1 MKSVSFIVEL
11 KDKVSAMVKKIT
23 GAFNDLQT
31 DVDKTQTKMQQFQ
44 SALGKLEMPNFN
56 AMLQVAERLGAQFAS
71 ATETG
76 MSFGQ
81 SMADLSSI
89 TGIVGEE
96 LEGLEANSRRFG
108 KESGLGADAAAR
120 AYSLLASQIEI
131 SKIGIDGLN
140 KLEEKSIT
148 LAHAS
153 GMSLDGAANALAGT
167 INQFGL
173 GAEAADRVINVLAAG
188 SKYGAAEIEDL
199 SQSFK
204 VVGAAASAMGLDVE
218 STAGALEIL
227 SQANLKGSE
236 AGTALRNIILKL
248 NTELGIDLGET
259 SLGTALEAL
268 KPKLSDATY
277 LSKVFGM
284 ENIAAAQFLIQNASA
299 VDEMTA
305 QLTGTAVAE
314 EQAAVRTA
322 TTAQR
327 MLELRAS
334 VDNIKIGFTEMLGS
348 MAPYTALA
356 MENADAIALM
366 GTMMKSAYS
375 GMTTLN
381 QVVVKLTGSTI
392 LQNVATKAAS
402 AATAVWTGVQKV
414 LNLVLTANP
423 IGLVIAAI
431 GALVAGVIYAYNNF
445 EGFRNICDKVWDAV
459 KSMASAVWDY
469 LVTAFEKA
477 SAVIKK
483 AWEWV
488 KKFFG
493 KDDASAKEA
502 ATTLDQQTK
511 SIEENT
517 EARKKNKEVK
527 IDFNA
532 TGSGKGKTG
541 KTTAEQKP
549 VANPTTYK
557 ELADAVSYYEKKLQ
571 ETKPTETETIAL
583 LHKKIKAYKEA
594 QIVIEQQWAAAN
606 RPEELNTLQA
616 IDAELEYQQSLRAAA
631 TAENIAGIDAEIAR
645 LNALRTAFE
654 DNAHIEVGIEQIET
668 YEQLSAEISY
678 YEAKLQRATATERT
692 EIQKR
697 INELK
702 HLRDE
707 WDATLAAM
715 NAPDDISTLDTISE
729 LDNAIT
735 YYSNQQKHASSS
747 EIVSIQRTIQAL
759 EAKRDALK
767 SLTDIPSM
775 QHEIAELDALTGNG
789 LKMKLEVIG
798 LETVKN
804 KIRSLQKMLADTE
817 NPLDASQR
825 QEVQKLIDSYSNYEK
840 VLRKSSVTFGNAW
853 GSVKSVGGGIQALTD
868 TLKGNGNAWDKICG
882 IVDSAIQIYQGVN
895 SIIQIIQALTA
906 VTTTST
912 AVTTASGVAATTATT
927 AKVAAAPQ
935 EVAAAAVATAA
946 IKTQAMAYREL
957 AASVFMASHAYIPFA
972 GAGIAAGFIAMM
984 QGLVASV
991 AVTPF
996 ANGGIAYGPTLAL
1009 VGEYGGVSGNPE
1021 VIAPLN
1027 KLRGM
1032 LAPLGGVDLSSVEF
1046 KIKGRTLVG
1055 ILNKE
1060 SNISKRS

>member
-96 LEGLEANSRRFG
+96 LEGLEVNSRRFG

-199 SQSFK
+199 TQSFK

-327 MLELRAS
+327 MQELRAS

-375 GMTTLN
+375 GMSTLN

-402 AATAVWTGVQKV
+402 AATAVWAGVQKV

-431 GALVAGVIYAYNNF
+431 GALVAGVIYAYNHF
-445 EGFRNICDKVWDAV
+445 EGFRNICDKVWEAV
-459 KSMASAVWDY
+459 KSMASAVWDF
-469 LVTAFEKA
+469 LVAAFEKA

-493 KDDASAKEA
+493 IKGDASAKEA
-502 ATTLDQQTK
+502 ATTLDKQTK
-511 SIEENT
+511 SINANT
-517 EARKKNKEVK
+517 EAKKKNKEVE

-532 TGSGKGKTG
+532 TGSGTG
-541 KTTAEQKP
+541 GTNDKDQKP

-557 ELADAVSYYEKKLQ
+557 ELGDAVSYYEKKLQ

-583 LHKKIKAYKEA
+583 LHKKIKAYKDA
-594 QIVIEQQWAAAN
+594 QTVIEQQWAAAN

-616 IDAELEYQQSLRAAA
+616 IDAEIEYQQSLRATA
-631 TAENIAGIDAEIAR
+631 TAENLAGVDAEIAR
-645 LNALRTAFE
+645 LNALRTALE
-654 DNAHIEVGIEQIET
+654 DSAHTVVGLDQITT
-668 YEQLSAEISY
+668 YEQLNAELSY
-678 YEAKLQRATATERT
+678 YEAKLQRTTGTERA
-692 EIQKR
+692 EVQKW
-697 INELK
+697 INDLK
-702 HLRDE
+702 RLRGE
-707 WDATLAAM
+707 WDAALAAM
-715 NAPDDISTLDTISE
+715 NAPGDISTLDTISE
-729 LDNAIT
+729 LDNAIS
-735 YYSNQQKHASSS
+735 YYSSQQKNATAS
-747 EIVSIQRTIQAL
+747 EIVNIQRTIQAL

-775 QHEIAELDALTGNG
+775 QQEIAELDSLSGKS
-789 LKMKLEVIG
+789 LQMKLELVG
-798 LETVKN
+798 LDTVKVR
-804 KIRSLQKMLADTE
+804 IRQLQSMLDDTT
-817 NPLDASQR
+817 NPLGDDQR
-825 QEVQKLIDSYSNYEK
+825 KEVESLLGSWKKYEK
-840 VLRKSSVTFGNAW
+840 VIGTTNNKGELLTGAMGNLSSLMGSLSGVVREGAGAW
-853 GSVKSVGGGIQALTD
+853 LSYGANI
-868 TLKGNGNAWDKICG
+868 
-882 IVDSAIQIYQGVN
+882 
-895 SIIQIIQALTA
+895 LTA
-906 VTTTST
+906 V
-912 AVTTASGVAATTATT
+912 AQAMPALASVIGGNIAQAFSG
-927 AKVAAAPQ
+927 AAAQSQTVPFPFNL
-935 EVAAAAVATAA
+935 VALATSMSAVGAAVA
-946 IKTQAMAYREL
+946 
-957 AASVFMASHAYIPFA
+957 SIPK
-972 GAGIAAGFIAMM
+972 
-984 QGLVASV
+984 
-991 AVTPF
+991 F
-996 ANGGIAYGPTLAL
+996 ANGCIAYGPTLGIF
-1009 VGEYGGVSGNPE
+1009 GEYAGASNNPE
-1021 VIAPLN
+1021 VVAPLDRL
-1027 KLRGM
+1027 KSIIGDT
-1032 LAPLGGVDLSSVEF
+1032 GGSTAGSVEF
-1046 KIKGRTLVG
+1046 KIKGRRLEGV
-1055 ILNKE
+1055 LARENKRH
-1060 SNISKRS
+1060 KRT

>member
-1 MKSVSFIVEL
+1 MKSVSFIIEL
-11 KDKVSAMVKKIT
+11 KDKVSAMVKKIS
-23 GAFNDLQT
+23 GAFDELQT
-31 DVDKTQTKMQQFQ
+31 DVDKTQTQVQKFQ
-44 SALGKLEMPNFN
+44 SALSKLEMPNFN
-56 AMLQVAERLGAQFAS
+56 AMLQVAERLGTQFAG
-71 ATETG
+71 AAETG
-76 MSFGQ
+76 MSFEQ

-199 SQSFK
+199 TQSFK

-322 TTAQR
+322 TAAQR
-327 MLELRAS
+327 MQELRAS

-445 EGFRNICDKVWDAV
+445 EGFRNICDKVWGAV
-459 KSMASAVWDY
+459 KAVASAVWDF
-469 LVTAFEKA
+469 LVAAFEKA
-477 SAVIKK
+477 CAVIKK

-493 KDDASAKEA
+493 IKDDASAKEA
-502 ATTLDQQTK
+502 ATTLDRQTK
-511 SIEENT
+511 SIEANT
-517 EARKKNKEVK
+517 EAKKKNKEVE

-532 TGSGKGKTG
+532 TGSGNAA
-541 KTTAEQKP
+541 AEQKP

-583 LHKKIKAYKEA
+583 LHKKIKAYKDA
-594 QIVIEQQWAAAN
+594 QTVIEQQWAVAN
-606 RPEELNTLQA
+606 RPEELHTLQA
-616 IDAELEYQQSLRAAA
+616 IDAELKYQQSLRATA

-645 LNALRTAFE
+645 LNTLRTALE
-654 DNAHIEVGIEQIET
+654 DCAHTEVGIDQITT
-668 YEQLSAEISY
+668 YEQLNAELSY
-678 YEAKLQRATATERT
+678 YEAKLQRITGTERA
-692 EIQKR
+692 EVQKW
-697 INELK
+697 INDLK
-702 HLRDE
+702 RLRGE
-707 WDATLAAM
+707 WDATLAVM
-715 NAPDDISTLDTISE
+715 NAPGDISTLDTISE

-735 YYSNQQKHASSS
+735 YYSNQQKNATAT
-747 EIVSIQRTIQAL
+747 EIVNIQRTIQAL

-775 QHEIAELDALTGNG
+775 QQEIAELDSLSGKS
-789 LKMKLEVIG
+789 LQMKLELVG
-798 LETVKN
+798 LDTVKAR
-804 KIRSLQKMLADTE
+804 IRQLQSMLDDTT
-817 NPLDASQR
+817 NPLGDDQR
-825 QEVQKLIDSYSNYEK
+825 KEVESLLGSWKKYEK
-840 VLRKSSVTFGNAW
+840 VIGTTNNKGELLTGAMGNLSALMGNLSGVVGKGAGAWLSYGANIMTAVAQALPALASV
-853 GSVKSVGGGIQALTD
+853 VGGNIAQAFSGAAAQSQTVPFPYNL
-868 TLKGNGNAWDKICG
+868 
-882 IVDSAIQIYQGVN
+882 V
-895 SIIQIIQALTA
+895 ALASSMTA
-906 VTTTST
+906 V
-912 AVTTASGVAATTATT
+912 G
-927 AKVAAAPQ
+927 
-935 EVAAAAVATAA
+935 AAVA
-946 IKTQAMAYREL
+946 
-957 AASVFMASHAYIPFA
+957 SIPKFA
-972 GAGIAAGFIAMM
+972 DGC
-984 QGLVASV
+984 
-991 AVTPF
+991 
-996 ANGGIAYGPTLAL
+996 IAYGPTLGIF
-1009 VGEYGGVSGNPE
+1009 GEYAGASSNPE
-1021 VIAPLN
+1021 VVAPLDRL
-1027 KLRGM
+1027 KSIIGDT
-1032 LAPLGGVDLSSVEF
+1032 GGGTAGSVEF
-1046 KIKGRTLVG
+1046 KIKGRRLEG
-1055 ILNKE
+1055 LLAKENKRHRR
-1060 SNISKRS
+1060 K

>member
-1 MKSVSFIVEL
+1 MKSVSFVIEL
-11 KDKVSAMVKKIT
+11 KDKVSAMMKKIT

-44 SALGKLEMPNFN
+44 SALGKLDMPNFN
-56 AMLQVAERLGAQFAS
+56 AILQVAERLGSQFAS
-71 ATETG
+71 AAETG

-173 GAEAADRVINVLAAG
+173 GADAADRVINVLAAG

-199 SQSFK
+199 TQSFK

-259 SLGTALEAL
+259 SLATALEAL

-327 MLELRAS
+327 MQELRAS

-375 GMTTLN
+375 GMSTLN

-445 EGFRNICDKVWDAV
+445 EGFRNICDKVWEAV
-459 KSMASAVWDY
+459 KSVASAVWDF
-469 LVTAFEKA
+469 LVSAFEKA

-493 KDDASAKEA
+493 IKDDASAKEA
-502 ATTLDQQTK
+502 ATTLDKQTE
-511 SIEENT
+511 SINANT
-517 EARKKNKEVK
+517 EAKKKNKEVK

-532 TGSGKGKTG
+532 TGSGKGG
-541 KTTAEQKP
+541 KQTTDQKP
-549 VANPTTYK
+549 VANPTSYK
-557 ELADAVSYYEKKLQ
+557 ELGDAISYYEKKLQ

-583 LHKKIKAYKEA
+583 LHKKIKAYKDA
-594 QIVIEQQWAAAN
+594 QTVIEQQWAAAN

-616 IDAELEYQQSLRAAA
+616 IDAEIEYQQSLRATA
-631 TAENIAGIDAEIAR
+631 TAENIAGIDAEISR
-645 LNALRTAFE
+645 LNALKTALE
-654 DNAHIEVGIEQIET
+654 DSAHTEVSLDQITT
-668 YEQLSAEISY
+668 YEQLNTELSY
-678 YEAKLQRATATERT
+678 YEAKLQRATATERA
-692 EIQKR
+692 EIQKW
-697 INELK
+697 INDLK
-702 HLRDE
+702 RLRGE
-707 WDATLAAM
+707 WDATLATM
-715 NAPDDISTLDTISE
+715 NAPGDISTLDTITE
-729 LDNAIT
+729 LDNAIS
-735 YYSNQQKHASSS
+735 YYSNQQKNATAL
-747 EIVSIQRTIQAL
+747 EIVNIQRTIQAL

-775 QHEIAELDALTGNG
+775 QQEIADLDALTGKG
-789 LKMKLEVIG
+789 LQMKLELVGI
-798 LETVKN
+798 ETVKAR
-804 KIRSLQKMLADTE
+804 IRQLQSMLDDTK
-817 NPLDASQR
+817 NPLGDEQR
-825 QEVQKLIDSYSNYEK
+825 KEVEGLLGSWKKYEK
-840 VLRKSSVTFGNAW
+840 VITSTYSKGDLLTGAMGNLSSLM
-853 GSVKSVGGGIQALTD
+853 GSLSGVVGEGAAGWLSYGANI
-868 TLKGNGNAWDKICG
+868 
-882 IVDSAIQIYQGVN
+882 
-895 SIIQIIQALTA
+895 LTA
-906 VTTTST
+906 V
-912 AVTTASGVAATTATT
+912 AQAMPALASVIGGNIAQAFSG
-927 AKVAAAPQ
+927 AAAQSQTVPFPFNL
-935 EVAAAAVATAA
+935 VALAASMAAVGAAVA
-946 IKTQAMAYREL
+946 
-957 AASVFMASHAYIPFA
+957 SIPKFA
-972 GAGIAAGFIAMM
+972 D
-984 QGLVASV
+984 
-991 AVTPF
+991 
-996 ANGGIAYGPTLAL
+996 GGIAYGPTLGIF
-1009 VGEYGGVSGNPE
+1009 GEYSGASNNPE
-1021 VIAPLN
+1021 VVAPLD
-1027 KLRGM
+1027 KLKSIIG
-1032 LAPLGGVDLSSVEF
+1032 LDGGSGGGKVEF
-1046 KIKGRTLVG
+1046 VIEGRTLKG
-1055 ILNKE
+1055 ILNKTE
-1060 SNISKRS
+1060 RFQKRTQ

>member
-1 MKSVSFIVEL
+1 MKSVSYIVEL

-89 TGIVGEE
+89 TGIVGDELEE
-96 LEGLEANSRRFG
+96 LETNSRRFG

-120 AYSLLASQIEI
+120 AYSLLASQIQI

-188 SKYGAAEIEDL
+188 SKYGAAEIEEL

-204 VVGAAASAMGLDVE
+204 VVGSAASAMGLDVE

-259 SLGTALEAL
+259 SLGTALDAL

-314 EQAAVRTA
+314 EQASVRTA

-327 MLELRAS
+327 MQELRATM
-334 VDNIKIGFTEMLGS
+334 DNIKIGFTDMLGS

-366 GTMMKSAYS
+366 STMMQSAYS

-402 AATAVWTGVQKV
+402 ASTAVWTGVQKV

-445 EGFRNICDKVWDAV
+445 EGFRNICDKVWVAV
-459 KSMASAVWDY
+459 KEVASAVWDF
-469 LVTAFEKA
+469 LVAAFEKA

-483 AWEWV
+483 SWEWV

-493 KDDASAKEA
+493 IKDDASAKEA

-511 SIEENT
+511 SIEANT
-517 EARKKNKEVK
+517 EAKKKNKEVK

-532 TGSGKGKTG
+532 IGSSNGKTG
-541 KTTAEQKP
+541 KTTADQKP

-571 ETKPTETETIAL
+571 ETRPTETETISL
-583 LHKKIKAYKEA
+583 IHKKIKAYKDA
-594 QIVIEQQWAAAN
+594 QAVIDRQWAAAN

-616 IDAELEYQQSLRAAA
+616 IDAELEYQQSLRTTA
-631 TAENIAGIDAEIAR
+631 TSENIAGIDAEIAR

-654 DNAHIEVGIEQIET
+654 DSAHTEVGIDQITT
-668 YEQLSAEISY
+668 YEQLNAELSY
-678 YEAKLQRATATERT
+678 YEAKLQRTTGTERA
-692 EIQKR
+692 EVQKW
-697 INELK
+697 INDLK
-702 HLRDE
+702 RLRGE

-715 NAPDDISTLDTISE
+715 NAPGDISTLDTISE

-735 YYSNQQKHASSS
+735 YYSNQQKNATAT
-747 EIVSIQRTIQAL
+747 EIVNIQKTIQAL
-759 EAKRDALK
+759 ETKRDALK

-775 QHEIAELDALTGNG
+775 QQEIAELDALTGNG
-789 LKMKLEVIG
+789 LQMKLEMVG
-798 LETVKN
+798 LETVKSR
-804 KIRSLQKMLADTE
+804 IRQLQRMLNDTK
-817 NPLDASQR
+817 NPLGDNQR
-825 QEVQKLIDSYSNYEK
+825 KEVEGLLGSWKKYENVITSTNSKGDLLTGAMGNLSSLMGSLSGVVGEGAAGWLSYGAN
-840 VLRKSSVTFGNAW
+840 
-853 GSVKSVGGGIQALTD
+853 I
-868 TLKGNGNAWDKICG
+868 
-882 IVDSAIQIYQGVN
+882 
-895 SIIQIIQALTA
+895 LTA
-906 VTTTST
+906 V
-912 AVTTASGVAATTATT
+912 AQAMPALASVIGGNIAQAFSG
-927 AKVAAAPQ
+927 AAAQSQTVPFPLNLIAL
-935 EVAAAAVATAA
+935 AASMAAVGAAVA
-946 IKTQAMAYREL
+946 
-957 AASVFMASHAYIPFA
+957 SIPKYA
-972 GAGIAAGFIAMM
+972 D
-984 QGLVASV
+984 
-991 AVTPF
+991 
-996 ANGGIAYGPTLAL
+996 GGIAYGPTLGIF
-1009 VGEYGGVSGNPE
+1009 GEYAGASNNPE
-1021 VIAPLN
+1021 VVAPLD
-1027 KLRGM
+1027 KLKSIIG
-1032 LAPLGGVDLSSVEF
+1032 LDGGTGGGKVEF
-1046 KIKGRTLVG
+1046 VIDGRVLKG
-1055 ILNKE
+1055 ILQKTE
-1060 SNISKRS
+1060 RIQKRTE

>member
-11 KDKVSAMVKKIT
+11 KDKVSAMVKKIS
-23 GAFNDLQT
+23 GAFDELQT
-31 DVDKTQTKMQQFQ
+31 DVGKTQTQLQKFQ

-56 AMLQVAERLGAQFAS
+56 AMLQVAERLGTQFAG
-71 ATETG
+71 AAETG

-89 TGIVGEE
+89 TGIVGDE

-199 SQSFK
+199 TQSFK

-348 MAPYTALA
+348 MAPYIALA

-366 GTMMKSAYS
+366 GTMTKSAYS

-381 QVVVKLTGSTI
+381 QVVVKLTGNTI

-445 EGFRNICDKVWDAV
+445 EGFRNICDEVWDAV

-477 SAVIKK
+477 SAVIKE
-483 AWEWV
+483 AWKWV

-493 KDDASAKEA
+493 MKDDASAKEA
-502 ATTLDQQTK
+502 ATTLDQQTE
-511 SIEENT
+511 SIEANT
-517 EARKKNKEVK
+517 EATKENNEVK
-527 IDFNA
+527 NNFNFA
-532 TGSGKGKTG
+532 GSGKGGTP
-541 KTTAEQKP
+541 TAEQKP

-557 ELADAVSYYEKKLQ
+557 ELGDAISYYEKKLQ

-645 LNALRTAFE
+645 LNALRTALE
-654 DNAHIEVGIEQIET
+654 DSAHIEVGIEQIET

-735 YYSNQQKHASSS
+735 YYSNQQKNASSS

-759 EAKRDALK
+759 EAKREALK

-789 LKMKLEVIG
+789 LKMKLEMVG
-798 LETVKN
+798 LETVKSH
-804 KIRSLQKMLADTE
+804 IRQLQLMLDDTN
-817 NPLDASQR
+817 NPLGEDQR
-825 QEVQKLIDSYSNYEK
+825 KEVEGLLGSWKKYEK
-840 VLRKSSVTFGNAW
+840 VITSTNSKGDLLTGAMGSLSSLM
-853 GSVKSVGGGIQALTD
+853 GSLS
-868 TLKGNGNAWDKICG
+868 G
-882 IVDSAIQIYQGVN
+882 IVGEGAAGWLSYGANI
-895 SIIQIIQALTA
+895 LTA
-906 VTTTST
+906 V
-912 AVTTASGVAATTATT
+912 AQAMPVLASVIGGNIAQAFSG
-927 AKVAAAPQ
+927 AAAQSQTVPFPFNLIAL
-935 EVAAAAVATAA
+935 AASMAAVGAAVA
-946 IKTQAMAYREL
+946 
-957 AASVFMASHAYIPFA
+957 SIPK
-972 GAGIAAGFIAMM
+972 
-984 QGLVASV
+984 
-991 AVTPF
+991 F
-996 ANGGIAYGPTLAL
+996 ANGGIAYGPTLGIF
-1009 VGEYGGVSGNPE
+1009 GEYAGASNNPE
-1021 VIAPLN
+1021 VVAPLD
-1027 KLRGM
+1027 KLKSIIGID
-1032 LAPLGGVDLSSVEF
+1032 GGTGGGKVEF
-1046 KIKGRTLVG
+1046 VIDGRVLKG
-1055 ILNKE
+1055 ILHKTERIQNRTK
-1060 SNISKRS
+1060 

>member
-199 SQSFK
+199 TQSFK

-259 SLGTALEAL
+259 SLGAALEAL
-268 KPKLSDATY
+268 KPKLTDATY

-327 MLELRAS
+327 MQELRAS

-348 MAPYTALA
+348 IAPYTALA

-445 EGFRNICDKVWDAV
+445 EGFRNICDKVWGAV
-459 KSMASAVWDY
+459 KAVASAVWDF
-469 LVTAFEKA
+469 LVAAFEKA

-493 KDDASAKEA
+493 IKDDASAKEA

-511 SIEENT
+511 SIEANT
-517 EARKKNKEVK
+517 EAKKKNKEVE
-527 IDFNA
+527 IDFDA

-557 ELADAVSYYEKKLQ
+557 ELGDAISYYEKKLQ

-583 LHKKIKAYKEA
+583 LHKKIKAYKDA
-594 QIVIEQQWAAAN
+594 QSVIEQQWSAAN

-616 IDAELEYQQSLRAAA
+616 IDAELEYQQSLRAIA
-631 TAENIAGIDAEIAR
+631 TAENLAGIDAEIAR
-645 LNALRTAFE
+645 LNALRTALE
-654 DNAHIEVGIEQIET
+654 DSAHTEVGIDQITT
-668 YEQLSAEISY
+668 YEQLNAELSY
-678 YEAKLQRATATERT
+678 YEAKLQRTTGTERA
-692 EIQKR
+692 EVQKW
-697 INELK
+697 INGLIR
-702 HLRDE
+702 LRE
-707 WDATLAAM
+707 AWDATLAAT
-715 NAPDDISTLDTISE
+715 NAPGDISSLDTISE

-735 YYSNQQKHASSS
+735 YYSNQQKNATAS
-747 EIVSIQRTIQAL
+747 EIVNIQRIIQAL
-759 EAKRDALK
+759 ETKRDALMK
-767 SLTDIPSM
+767 LTEIPSM
-775 QHEIAELDALTGNG
+775 QQDIAELEALTGNS
-789 LKMKLEVIG
+789 LQMKLEMIG
-798 LETVKN
+798 LETVKER
-804 KIRSLQKMLADTE
+804 IRQLQLMLADTK
-817 NPLDASQR
+817 NPLTKEQRKEVEGLCNSWKKYESVITSTNSKGTLFTDAMGNLSSLMGNLSGVVG
-825 QEVQKLIDSYSNYEK
+825 EGAAGWLSYGAN
-840 VLRKSSVTFGNAW
+840 
-853 GSVKSVGGGIQALTD
+853 I
-868 TLKGNGNAWDKICG
+868 
-882 IVDSAIQIYQGVN
+882 
-895 SIIQIIQALTA
+895 LTA
-906 VTTTST
+906 V
-912 AVTTASGVAATTATT
+912 AQAMPALASVIGGNIAQAFSG
-927 AKVAAAPQ
+927 AAAQSQTVPFPFNL
-935 EVAAAAVATAA
+935 VALAASMAAVGAAVA
-946 IKTQAMAYREL
+946 
-957 AASVFMASHAYIPFA
+957 SIPKFA
-972 GAGIAAGFIAMM
+972 D
-984 QGLVASV
+984 
-991 AVTPF
+991 
-996 ANGGIAYGPTLAL
+996 GGIAYGPTLGIF
-1009 VGEYGGVSGNPE
+1009 GEYAGASHNPE
-1021 VIAPLN
+1021 VVAPLN
-1027 KLRGM
+1027 KLKSIIGINEGF
-1032 LAPLGGVDLSSVEF
+1032 GGGEVRFRIE
-1046 KIKGRTLVG
+1046 GRTLVG

-1060 SNISKRS
+1060 LARRERTR

>member
-1 MKSVSFIVEL
+1 MKSVSFVIEL

-44 SALGKLEMPNFN
+44 SALGKLDMPNFN
-56 AMLQVAERLGAQFAS
+56 AILQVAERLGSQFAS
-71 ATETG
+71 AAETG
-76 MSFGQ
+76 MGFGQ

-199 SQSFK
+199 TQSFK

-327 MLELRAS
+327 MQELRAS

-375 GMTTLN
+375 GMSTLN

-445 EGFRNICDKVWDAV
+445 EGFRNICDKVWEAV
-459 KSMASAVWDY
+459 KSVASAVWDF
-469 LVTAFEKA
+469 LVSAFEKA

-493 KDDASAKEA
+493 IKDDASAKEA
-502 ATTLDQQTK
+502 ATTLDKQTE
-511 SIEENT
+511 SINANT
-517 EARKKNKEVK
+517 EAKKKNKEVK
-527 IDFNA
+527 IDFDA
-532 TGSGKGKTG
+532 TGSGKGKNG
-541 KTTAEQKP
+541 KKGTEKP
-549 VANPTTYK
+549 VANPTSYK
-557 ELADAVSYYEKKLQ
+557 ELGDAISYYEKKLQ

-583 LHKKIKAYKEA
+583 LHKKIKAYKDA
-594 QIVIEQQWAAAN
+594 QTVIEQQWAAAN

-616 IDAELEYQQSLRAAA
+616 IDAEIEYQQSLRATA

-645 LNALRTAFE
+645 LNALKTALE
-654 DNAHIEVGIEQIET
+654 DSAHTEVSLDQITT
-668 YEQLSAEISY
+668 YEQLNTELSY
-678 YEAKLQRATATERT
+678 YEAKLQRATSTERA
-692 EIQKR
+692 EIQKW
-697 INELK
+697 INDLK
-702 HLRDE
+702 RLRGE
-707 WDATLAAM
+707 WDVTLATM
-715 NAPDDISTLDTISE
+715 NAPGDISTLDTITE
-729 LDNAIT
+729 LDNAIS
-735 YYSNQQKHASSS
+735 YYSNQQKNATAL
-747 EIVSIQRTIQAL
+747 EIVNIQRTIQAL

-767 SLTDIPSM
+767 NLTDIPSM
-775 QHEIAELDALTGNG
+775 QQEIAELDALTGNG
-789 LKMKLEVIG
+789 LQMKLELVG
-798 LETVKN
+798 LETVKAR
-804 KIRSLQKMLADTE
+804 IRQLQSMLDDTK
-817 NPLDASQR
+817 NPLGDDQR
-825 QEVQKLIDSYSNYEK
+825 KEVEGLLGSWKKYEK
-840 VLRKSSVTFGNAW
+840 VITSTYSKGDLLTGAMGNLSSLM
-853 GSVKSVGGGIQALTD
+853 GSLS
-868 TLKGNGNAWDKICG
+868 G
-882 IVDSAIQIYQGVN
+882 IVGEGAAGWLSYGANI
-895 SIIQIIQALTA
+895 LTA
-906 VTTTST
+906 V
-912 AVTTASGVAATTATT
+912 AQAMPALASVIGGNIAQAFSG
-927 AKVAAAPQ
+927 AAAQSQTVPFPFNL
-935 EVAAAAVATAA
+935 VALAASMAAVGAAVA
-946 IKTQAMAYREL
+946 
-957 AASVFMASHAYIPFA
+957 SIPKFA
-972 GAGIAAGFIAMM
+972 D
-984 QGLVASV
+984 
-991 AVTPF
+991 
-996 ANGGIAYGPTLAL
+996 GGIAYGPTLGIF
-1009 VGEYGGVSGNPE
+1009 GEYSGASNNPE
-1021 VIAPLN
+1021 VVAPLD
-1027 KLRGM
+1027 KLKSIIG
-1032 LAPLGGVDLSSVEF
+1032 LDGGSGGGKVEF
-1046 KIKGRTLVG
+1046 VIEGRTLKG
-1055 ILNKE
+1055 ILNKTE
-1060 SNISKRS
+1060 RFQKRTQ

>member
-1 MKSVSFIVEL
+1 MKSVSFVIEL

-23 GAFNDLQT
+23 GVFNDLQT

-44 SALGKLEMPNFN
+44 SALGKLDMPNFN
-56 AMLQVAERLGAQFAS
+56 AILQVAERLGSQFAS
-71 ATETG
+71 AAETG
-76 MSFGQ
+76 MGFGQ

-199 SQSFK
+199 TQSFK

-314 EQAAVRTA
+314 EQAAIRTA

-327 MLELRAS
+327 MQELRAS

-375 GMTTLN
+375 GMSTLN
-381 QVVVKLTGSTI
+381 LVVVKLTGSTI

-445 EGFRNICDKVWDAV
+445 EGFRNICDKVWEAV
-459 KSMASAVWDY
+459 KSVASAVWDF
-469 LVTAFEKA
+469 LVSAFEKA

-493 KDDASAKEA
+493 IKDDASAKEA
-502 ATTLDQQTK
+502 ATTLDKQTE
-511 SIEENT
+511 SINANT
-517 EARKKNKEVK
+517 EAKKKNKEVK
-527 IDFNA
+527 IDFDA
-532 TGSGKGKTG
+532 TGSGKGKNG
-541 KTTAEQKP
+541 KKGTEKP
-549 VANPTTYK
+549 VATPTSYK
-557 ELADAVSYYEKKLQ
+557 ELGDAISYYEKKLQ

-583 LHKKIKAYKEA
+583 LHKKIKAYKDV
-594 QIVIEQQWAAAN
+594 QTVIEQQWAAAN

-616 IDAELEYQQSLRAAA
+616 IDAEIEYQQSLRATA
-631 TAENIAGIDAEIAR
+631 TAENIAGFDAEIAR
-645 LNALRTAFE
+645 LNALKTALE
-654 DNAHIEVGIEQIET
+654 DSAHTEVSLDQITT
-668 YEQLSAEISY
+668 YEQLNTELSY
-678 YEAKLQRATATERT
+678 YEAKLQRATATERA
-692 EIQKR
+692 EIQKW
-697 INELK
+697 INDLK
-702 HLRDE
+702 RLRGE
-707 WDATLAAM
+707 WEVTLATM
-715 NAPDDISTLDTISE
+715 NAPGDISTLDTITE
-729 LDNAIT
+729 LDNAIS
-735 YYSNQQKHASSS
+735 YYSNQQKNATAL
-747 EIVSIQRTIQAL
+747 EIVNIQRTIQAL

-767 SLTDIPSM
+767 NLTDIPSM
-775 QHEIAELDALTGNG
+775 QQEIAELDALTGNG
-789 LKMKLEVIG
+789 IQMKLELVG
-798 LETVKN
+798 LETVKAR
-804 KIRSLQKMLADTE
+804 IRQLQSMLDDTK
-817 NPLDASQR
+817 NPLGDDQR
-825 QEVQKLIDSYSNYEK
+825 KEVEGLLGSWKKYEK
-840 VLRKSSVTFGNAW
+840 V
-853 GSVKSVGGGIQALTD
+853 I
-868 TLKGNGNAWDKICG
+868 
-882 IVDSAIQIYQGVN
+882 
-895 SIIQIIQALTA
+895 
-906 VTTTST
+906 TST
-912 AVTTASGVAATTATT
+912 YNKGDLITGSMENLSALMGNLSGVVGEGAAGWLSYGANILS
-927 AKVAAAPQ
+927 AVAQAMPALASVIGGNIAQAFSGAAAQSQSVPFPYNL
-935 EVAAAAVATAA
+935 VALAASMAAVGAAVA
-946 IKTQAMAYREL
+946 
-957 AASVFMASHAYIPFA
+957 SIPK
-972 GAGIAAGFIAMM
+972 
-984 QGLVASV
+984 
-991 AVTPF
+991 F
-996 ANGGIAYGPTLAL
+996 ANGGIAYGPTLGIF
-1009 VGEYGGVSGNPE
+1009 GEYAGASNNPE
-1021 VIAPLN
+1021 VVAPLDRL
-1027 KLRGM
+1027 KSII
-1032 LAPLGGVDLSSVEF
+1032 GVDGDSGGGDFEF
-1046 KIKGRTLVG
+1046 IIDGRVLRAISRKTDRIKKRT
-1055 ILNKE
+1055 
-1060 SNISKRS
+1060 R

>member
-1 MKSVSFIVEL
+1 MKSVSFVIEL
-11 KDKVSAMVKKIT
+11 KDKVSAMMKKIT

-44 SALGKLEMPNFN
+44 SALGKLDMPNFN
-56 AMLQVAERLGAQFAS
+56 AILQVAERLGSQFAS
-71 ATETG
+71 AAETG
-76 MSFGQ
+76 MGFGQ

-140 KLEEKSIT
+140 KLEERSIT

-173 GAEAADRVINVLAAG
+173 GADAADRVINVLAAG

-199 SQSFK
+199 TQSFK

-327 MLELRAS
+327 MQELRAS

-375 GMTTLN
+375 GMSTLN

-445 EGFRNICDKVWDAV
+445 EGFRNICDKVWEAV
-459 KSMASAVWDY
+459 KSVASAVWDF
-469 LVTAFEKA
+469 LVSAFEKA

-493 KDDASAKEA
+493 IKDDASAKEA
-502 ATTLDQQTK
+502 ATTLDKQTE
-511 SIEENT
+511 SINANT
-517 EARKKNKEVK
+517 EAKKKNKEVK
-527 IDFNA
+527 IDFDA
-532 TGSGKGKTG
+532 TGSGKGKNG
-541 KTTAEQKP
+541 KKGTEKP
-549 VANPTTYK
+549 VANPTSYK
-557 ELADAVSYYEKKLQ
+557 ELGDAISYYEKKLQ

-583 LHKKIKAYKEA
+583 LHKKIKAYKDA
-594 QIVIEQQWAAAN
+594 QTVIEQQWAAAN

-616 IDAELEYQQSLRAAA
+616 IDAEIEYQQSLRATA

-645 LNALRTAFE
+645 LNALKTALE
-654 DNAHIEVGIEQIET
+654 DSAHTEVSLDQITT
-668 YEQLSAEISY
+668 YEQLNTELSY
-678 YEAKLQRATATERT
+678 YEAKLQRATSTERA
-692 EIQKR
+692 EIQKW
-697 INELK
+697 INDLK
-702 HLRDE
+702 RLRGE
-707 WDATLAAM
+707 WDATLATM
-715 NAPDDISTLDTISE
+715 NAPGDISTLDTITE
-729 LDNAIT
+729 LDNAIS
-735 YYSNQQKHASSS
+735 YYSNQQKNATAL
-747 EIVSIQRTIQAL
+747 EIVNIQRTIQAL

-767 SLTDIPSM
+767 NLTDIPSM
-775 QHEIAELDALTGNG
+775 QQEIAELDALTGNG
-789 LKMKLEVIG
+789 LQMKLELVG
-798 LETVKN
+798 LETVKAR
-804 KIRSLQKMLADTE
+804 IRQLQSMLDDTK
-817 NPLDASQR
+817 NPLGDDQR
-825 QEVQKLIDSYSNYEK
+825 KEVEGLLGSWKKYEK
-840 VLRKSSVTFGNAW
+840 VITSTYSKGDLLTGAMGNLSSLM
-853 GSVKSVGGGIQALTD
+853 GSLSGVVGEGAAGWLSYGANI
-868 TLKGNGNAWDKICG
+868 
-882 IVDSAIQIYQGVN
+882 
-895 SIIQIIQALTA
+895 LTA
-906 VTTTST
+906 V
-912 AVTTASGVAATTATT
+912 AQAMPALASVIGGNIAQAFSG
-927 AKVAAAPQ
+927 AAAQSQTVPFPFNL
-935 EVAAAAVATAA
+935 VALAASMAAVGAAVA
-946 IKTQAMAYREL
+946 
-957 AASVFMASHAYIPFA
+957 SIPKFA
-972 GAGIAAGFIAMM
+972 D
-984 QGLVASV
+984 
-991 AVTPF
+991 
-996 ANGGIAYGPTLAL
+996 GGIAYGPTLGIF
-1009 VGEYGGVSGNPE
+1009 GEYSGASNNPE
-1021 VIAPLN
+1021 VVAPLD
-1027 KLRGM
+1027 KLKSIIG
-1032 LAPLGGVDLSSVEF
+1032 LDGGSGGGKVEF
-1046 KIKGRTLVG
+1046 VIEGRTLKG
-1055 ILNKE
+1055 ILNKTE
-1060 SNISKRS
+1060 RFQKRTQ

>member
-96 LEGLEANSRRFG
+96 LEVLEANSRRFG

-199 SQSFK
+199 TQSFK

-305 QLTGTAVAE
+305 KLTGTAVAE
-314 EQAAVRTA
+314 EQAAIRTA

-327 MLELRAS
+327 MQELRAS
-334 VDNIKIGFTEMLGS
+334 MDNIKIGFTDMLGS

-375 GMTTLN
+375 GMATLN

-423 IGLVIAAI
+423 IGLIIVAI

-459 KSMASAVWDY
+459 KKVASAVWDF
-469 LVTAFEKA
+469 LVAAFEKA

-493 KDDASAKEA
+493 IKDEASAKEA

-511 SIEENT
+511 SIEANT
-517 EARKKNKEVK
+517 EAKKKNKDVK

-532 TGSGKGKTG
+532 IGSGNGGTQ
-541 KTTAEQKP
+541 TTEQKP
-549 VANPTTYK
+549 VTNPTTYK
-557 ELADAVSYYEKKLQ
+557 ELGDAISYYEKKLQ

-583 LHKKIKAYKEA
+583 LHKKIKAYKDA
-594 QIVIEQQWAAAN
+594 QAAIEQQWAVAN

-616 IDAELEYQQSLRAAA
+616 IDAEIEYQQSLRATA
-631 TAENIAGIDAEIAR
+631 TAENLAGIDAEIAR
-645 LNALRTAFE
+645 LNALRTALE
-654 DNAHIEVGIEQIET
+654 DSAHVEVGLAQITT
-668 YEQLSAEISY
+668 YEQLNAELSY
-678 YEAKLQRATATERT
+678 YEAKLQRTTGTERA
-692 EIQKR
+692 EVQKW
-697 INELK
+697 INDLK
-702 HLRDE
+702 RLRGE

-715 NAPDDISTLDTISE
+715 NAPGEISTLGTISE

-735 YYSNQQKHASSS
+735 YYSNHQKNATAT
-747 EIVSIQRTIQAL
+747 EIVNIQRTILAL
-759 EAKRDALK
+759 EAKREALK

-775 QHEIAELDALTGNG
+775 QQEIAELDALTGKG
-789 LKMKLEVIG
+789 LQMKLELVG
-798 LETVKN
+798 LDTIKSRIRQLQRMLDDTQNPLGNEQRKEVEGLLGSWKKYETVVASTHN
-804 KIRSLQKMLADTE
+804 KGELLTGAMGNLSSLMGSLSGVVGEGAAGW
-817 NPLDASQR
+817 L
-825 QEVQKLIDSYSNYEK
+825 SYGAN
-840 VLRKSSVTFGNAW
+840 
-853 GSVKSVGGGIQALTD
+853 I
-868 TLKGNGNAWDKICG
+868 
-882 IVDSAIQIYQGVN
+882 
-895 SIIQIIQALTA
+895 LTA
-906 VTTTST
+906 V
-912 AVTTASGVAATTATT
+912 AQAMPALASVIGGNIAQAFSG
-927 AKVAAAPQ
+927 AAAQSQTVPFPFNL
-935 EVAAAAVATAA
+935 VALAASMAAVGAAVA
-946 IKTQAMAYREL
+946 
-957 AASVFMASHAYIPFA
+957 SIP
-972 GAGIAAGFIAMM
+972 
-984 QGLVASV
+984 Q
-991 AVTPF
+991 F
-996 ANGGIAYGPTLAL
+996 ANGAIAYGPTLGIF
-1009 VGEYGGVSGNPE
+1009 GEYAGASHNPE
-1021 VIAPLN
+1021 VVAPLDRLKSIIGDVGGDAGGSVDFRIRGRRLEGVLVREN
-1027 KLRGM
+1027 KRH
-1032 LAPLGGVDLSSVEF
+1032 
-1046 KIKGRTLVG
+1046 
-1055 ILNKE
+1055 
-1060 SNISKRS
+1060 KRS

>member
-1 MKSVSFIVEL
+1 
-11 KDKVSAMVKKIT
+11 MVKKIT

-44 SALGKLEMPNFN
+44 SALGKLDMPNFN
-56 AMLQVAERLGAQFAS
+56 AILQVAERLGSQFAS
-71 ATETG
+71 AAETG
-76 MSFGQ
+76 MGFGQ

-199 SQSFK
+199 TQSFK

-327 MLELRAS
+327 MQELRAS

-375 GMTTLN
+375 GMSTLN

-445 EGFRNICDKVWDAV
+445 EGFRNICDKVWEAV
-459 KSMASAVWDY
+459 KSVASAVWDF
-469 LVTAFEKA
+469 LVSAFEKA

-493 KDDASAKEA
+493 IKDDASAKEA
-502 ATTLDQQTK
+502 ATTLDKQTE
-511 SIEENT
+511 SINANT
-517 EARKKNKEVK
+517 EAKKKNKEVK
-527 IDFNA
+527 IDFDA
-532 TGSGKGKTG
+532 TGSGKGKNG
-541 KTTAEQKP
+541 KKGTEKP
-549 VANPTTYK
+549 VANPTSYK
-557 ELADAVSYYEKKLQ
+557 ELGDAISYYEKKLQ

-583 LHKKIKAYKEA
+583 LHKKIKAYKDA
-594 QIVIEQQWAAAN
+594 QTVIEQQWAAAN

-616 IDAELEYQQSLRAAA
+616 IDAEIEYQQSLRATA

-645 LNALRTAFE
+645 LNALKTALE
-654 DNAHIEVGIEQIET
+654 DSAHTEVSLDQITT
-668 YEQLSAEISY
+668 YEQLNTELSY
-678 YEAKLQRATATERT
+678 YEAKLQRATSTERA
-692 EIQKR
+692 EIQKW
-697 INELK
+697 INDLK
-702 HLRDE
+702 RLRGE
-707 WDATLAAM
+707 WDVTLATM
-715 NAPDDISTLDTISE
+715 NAPGDISTLDTITE
-729 LDNAIT
+729 LDNAIS
-735 YYSNQQKHASSS
+735 YYSNQQKNATAL
-747 EIVSIQRTIQAL
+747 EIVNIQRTIQAL

-767 SLTDIPSM
+767 NLTDIPSM
-775 QHEIAELDALTGNG
+775 QQEIAELDALTGNG
-789 LKMKLEVIG
+789 LQMKLELVG
-798 LETVKN
+798 LETVKAR
-804 KIRSLQKMLADTE
+804 IRQLQSMLDDTK
-817 NPLDASQR
+817 NPLGDDQR
-825 QEVQKLIDSYSNYEK
+825 KEVEGLLGSWKKYEK
-840 VLRKSSVTFGNAW
+840 VITSTYSKGDLLTGAMGNLSSLM
-853 GSVKSVGGGIQALTD
+853 GSLSGVVGEGAAGWLSYGANI
-868 TLKGNGNAWDKICG
+868 
-882 IVDSAIQIYQGVN
+882 
-895 SIIQIIQALTA
+895 LTA
-906 VTTTST
+906 V
-912 AVTTASGVAATTATT
+912 AQAMPALASVIGGNIAQAFSG
-927 AKVAAAPQ
+927 AAAQSQTVPFPFNL
-935 EVAAAAVATAA
+935 VALAASMAAVGAAVA
-946 IKTQAMAYREL
+946 
-957 AASVFMASHAYIPFA
+957 SIPKFA
-972 GAGIAAGFIAMM
+972 D
-984 QGLVASV
+984 
-991 AVTPF
+991 
-996 ANGGIAYGPTLAL
+996 GGIAYGPTLGIF
-1009 VGEYGGVSGNPE
+1009 GEYSGASNNPE
-1021 VIAPLN
+1021 VVAPLD
-1027 KLRGM
+1027 KLKSIIG
-1032 LAPLGGVDLSSVEF
+1032 LDGGSGGGKVEF
-1046 KIKGRTLVG
+1046 VIEGRTLKG
-1055 ILNKE
+1055 ILNKTE
-1060 SNISKRS
+1060 RFQKRTQ

>member
-1 MKSVSFIVEL
+1 MKSVSFVIEL
-11 KDKVSAMVKKIT
+11 KEKVSAMIKKIT

-44 SALGKLEMPNFN
+44 SALGKLDMPNFN
-56 AMLQVAERLGAQFAS
+56 AILQVAERLGSQFAS
-71 ATETG
+71 AAETG

-173 GAEAADRVINVLAAG
+173 GADAADRVINVLAAG

-199 SQSFK
+199 TQSFK

-327 MLELRAS
+327 MQELRAS

-375 GMTTLN
+375 GMSTLN

-414 LNLVLTANP
+414 LNMVLTANP

-445 EGFRNICDKVWDAV
+445 EGFRNICDKVWGAV
-459 KSMASAVWDY
+459 KEVASAVWDF
-469 LVTAFEKA
+469 LVAAFEKA

-493 KDDASAKEA
+493 IKDDASAKEA

-511 SIEENT
+511 SIEANT
-517 EARKKNKEVK
+517 EAKKKNKEVK

-583 LHKKIKAYKEA
+583 LHKKIKAYKDA
-594 QIVIEQQWAAAN
+594 QTVIEQQWAAAN

-616 IDAELEYQQSLRAAA
+616 IDAEIEYQQSLRATA
-631 TAENIAGIDAEIAR
+631 TAENLAGVDAEIAR
-645 LNALRTAFE
+645 LNTLRTALE
-654 DNAHIEVGIEQIET
+654 DSAHTVVGLDQITT
-668 YEQLSAEISY
+668 YEQLNAELSY
-678 YEAKLQRATATERT
+678 YEAKLQRTTGTERA
-692 EIQKR
+692 EVQKW
-697 INELK
+697 INDLK
-702 HLRDE
+702 RLRGE

-715 NAPDDISTLDTISE
+715 NAPGDISTLDTISE

-735 YYSNQQKHASSS
+735 YYSNQQKNATAS
-747 EIVSIQRTIQAL
+747 EIVNIQRTIQAL

-775 QHEIAELDALTGNG
+775 QQEIAELDALTGNG
-789 LKMKLEVIG
+789 LQMKLEMVG
-798 LETVKN
+798 LDTVKAR
-804 KIRSLQKMLADTE
+804 IRQLQSMLDDTK
-817 NPLDASQR
+817 NPLGDDQR
-825 QEVQKLIDSYSNYEK
+825 KEVEGLLGSWNKYEK
-840 VLRKSSVTFGNAW
+840 VITSTNSKGDLLTGAMGNLSSLMGSLSGVVGEGAGAW
-853 GSVKSVGGGIQALTD
+853 LSYGANI
-868 TLKGNGNAWDKICG
+868 
-882 IVDSAIQIYQGVN
+882 
-895 SIIQIIQALTA
+895 LTA
-906 VTTTST
+906 V
-912 AVTTASGVAATTATT
+912 AQAMPALASVIGGNIAQAFSG
-927 AKVAAAPQ
+927 AAAQSQTVPFPFNL
-935 EVAAAAVATAA
+935 VALAASMAAVGAAVA
-946 IKTQAMAYREL
+946 
-957 AASVFMASHAYIPFA
+957 SIPK
-972 GAGIAAGFIAMM
+972 
-984 QGLVASV
+984 
-991 AVTPF
+991 F
-996 ANGGIAYGPTLAL
+996 ANGGIAYGPTLGIF
-1009 VGEYGGVSGNPE
+1009 GEYAGASNNPE
-1021 VIAPLN
+1021 VVAPLD
-1027 KLRGM
+1027 KLKSIIG
-1032 LAPLGGVDLSSVEF
+1032 LDSGSGGGKVEF
-1046 KIKGRTLVG
+1046 VIDGRVLKG
-1055 ILNKE
+1055 ILHKTE
-1060 SNISKRS
+1060 RIQKRTE

>member
-11 KDKVSAMVKKIT
+11 KDKVSAMVKKIS
-23 GAFNDLQT
+23 GAFDELQT
-31 DVDKTQTKMQQFQ
+31 DVGKTQTQLQKFQ

-56 AMLQVAERLGAQFAS
+56 AMLQVAERLGTQFAG
-71 ATETG
+71 AAETG
-76 MSFGQ
+76 MSFEQ

-89 TGIVGEE
+89 TGIVGDE

-148 LAHAS
+148 LVHAS

-199 SQSFK
+199 TQSFK

-348 MAPYTALA
+348 MAPYIALA

-366 GTMMKSAYS
+366 GTMTKSAYS

-381 QVVVKLTGSTI
+381 QVVVKLTGNTI

-402 AATAVWTGVQKV
+402 AATAVWTGIQKV

-477 SAVIKK
+477 SAVIKE
-483 AWEWV
+483 AWKWV

-493 KDDASAKEA
+493 IKDDASAKEA
-502 ATTLDQQTK
+502 ATTLDQQTE
-511 SIEENT
+511 SIEANT
-517 EARKKNKEVK
+517 EATKKNNEAKSN
-527 IDFNA
+527 FNFA
-532 TGSGKGKTG
+532 GSGKSGTP
-541 KTTAEQKP
+541 TAEQKP

-557 ELADAVSYYEKKLQ
+557 ELGDAISYYEKKLQ

-645 LNALRTAFE
+645 LNALRTALE
-654 DNAHIEVGIEQIET
+654 DSAHTEVGIEQIET

-735 YYSNQQKHASSS
+735 YYSNQQKNATAT
-747 EIVSIQRTIQAL
+747 EIVNIQRTIQAL

-789 LKMKLEVIG
+789 LKMKLEMVG
-798 LETVKN
+798 LETVKSH
-804 KIRSLQKMLADTE
+804 IRQLQLMLDDTN
-817 NPLDASQR
+817 NPLGEDQR
-825 QEVQKLIDSYSNYEK
+825 KEVEGLLGSWKKYEK
-840 VLRKSSVTFGNAW
+840 VITSTNSKGDLLTGAMGSLSSLM
-853 GSVKSVGGGIQALTD
+853 GSLS
-868 TLKGNGNAWDKICG
+868 G
-882 IVDSAIQIYQGVN
+882 IVGEGAAGWLSYGANI
-895 SIIQIIQALTA
+895 LTA
-906 VTTTST
+906 V
-912 AVTTASGVAATTATT
+912 AQAMPALASVIGGNIAQAFSG
-927 AKVAAAPQ
+927 AAAQSQTVPFPFNLIAL
-935 EVAAAAVATAA
+935 AASMAAVGAAVA
-946 IKTQAMAYREL
+946 
-957 AASVFMASHAYIPFA
+957 SIPK
-972 GAGIAAGFIAMM
+972 
-984 QGLVASV
+984 
-991 AVTPF
+991 F
-996 ANGGIAYGPTLAL
+996 ANGGIAYGPTLGIF
-1009 VGEYGGVSGNPE
+1009 GEYAGASNNPE
-1021 VIAPLN
+1021 VVAPLD
-1027 KLRGM
+1027 KLKSIIGID
-1032 LAPLGGVDLSSVEF
+1032 GGTGGGKVEF
-1046 KIKGRTLVG
+1046 VIDGRVLKG
-1055 ILNKE
+1055 ILHKTERIQNRTK
-1060 SNISKRS
+1060 

>member
-76 MSFGQ
+76 MSFEQ

-199 SQSFK
+199 TQSFK

-327 MLELRAS
+327 MQELRAS

-445 EGFRNICDKVWDAV
+445 EGFRNICDKVWGAV
-459 KSMASAVWDY
+459 KEVASAVWDF
-469 LVTAFEKA
+469 LVAAFEKA

-493 KDDASAKEA
+493 IKDDASAKEA

-511 SIEENT
+511 SIEANT
-517 EARKKNKEVK
+517 EAKKKNKEVK

-583 LHKKIKAYKEA
+583 LHKKIKAYKDA
-594 QIVIEQQWAAAN
+594 QAVIERQWAAAN

-616 IDAELEYQQSLRAAA
+616 IDAELEYQQSLRATA
-631 TAENIAGIDAEIAR
+631 TAENLAGIDAEIAR
-645 LNALRTAFE
+645 LNALRTALE
-654 DNAHIEVGIEQIET
+654 DSAHTEVGIDQITT
-668 YEQLSAEISY
+668 YEQLNAELSY
-678 YEAKLQRATATERT
+678 YEAKLQRTTGTERA
-692 EIQKR
+692 EVQKW
-697 INELK
+697 INDLK
-702 HLRDE
+702 RLRGE

-715 NAPDDISTLDTISE
+715 NAPGDISTLDTISE

-735 YYSNQQKHASSS
+735 YYSNQQKNATAT
-747 EIVSIQRTIQAL
+747 EIVNIQRTIQAL

-775 QHEIAELDALTGNG
+775 QQEIAELDALTGNG
-789 LKMKLEVIG
+789 LQMKLEMVG
-798 LETVKN
+798 LETVKSR
-804 KIRSLQKMLADTE
+804 IRQLQRMLDDTK
-817 NPLDASQR
+817 NPLGDDQR
-825 QEVQKLIDSYSNYEK
+825 KEVEGLLGSWKKYEK
-840 VLRKSSVTFGNAW
+840 VITSTNSKGDLLTGAMGNLSSLM
-853 GSVKSVGGGIQALTD
+853 GSLSGVVGEGAAGWLSYGANI
-868 TLKGNGNAWDKICG
+868 
-882 IVDSAIQIYQGVN
+882 
-895 SIIQIIQALTA
+895 LTA
-906 VTTTST
+906 V
-912 AVTTASGVAATTATT
+912 AQAMPALASVIGGNIAQAFSG
-927 AKVAAAPQ
+927 AAAQSQTVPFPYNLIAL
-935 EVAAAAVATAA
+935 AASMAAVGAAVA
-946 IKTQAMAYREL
+946 
-957 AASVFMASHAYIPFA
+957 SIPKFA
-972 GAGIAAGFIAMM
+972 D
-984 QGLVASV
+984 
-991 AVTPF
+991 
-996 ANGGIAYGPTLAL
+996 GGIAYGPTLGIF
-1009 VGEYGGVSGNPE
+1009 GEYAGASNNPE
-1021 VIAPLN
+1021 VVAPLD
-1027 KLRGM
+1027 KLKSIIG
-1032 LAPLGGVDLSSVEF
+1032 LEGGTGGGKVEF
-1046 KIKGRTLVG
+1046 VIDGRVLKG
-1055 ILNKE
+1055 ILQKTE
-1060 SNISKRS
+1060 RIQKRTE

>member
-1 MKSVSFIVEL
+1 MKSVSFVIEL
-11 KDKVSAMVKKIT
+11 KDKVSAMMKKIT

-44 SALGKLEMPNFN
+44 SALGKLDMPNFN
-56 AMLQVAERLGAQFAS
+56 AILQVAERLGSQFAS
-71 ATETG
+71 AAETG

-173 GAEAADRVINVLAAG
+173 GADAADRVINVLAAG

-199 SQSFK
+199 TQSFK

-327 MLELRAS
+327 MQELRAS

-375 GMTTLN
+375 GMSTLN

-445 EGFRNICDKVWDAV
+445 EGFRNICDKVWETV
-459 KSMASAVWDY
+459 KSVASAVWDF
-469 LVTAFEKA
+469 LVSAFEKA

-493 KDDASAKEA
+493 IKDDASAKEA
-502 ATTLDQQTK
+502 ATILDKQTE
-511 SIEENT
+511 SINANT
-517 EARKKNKEVK
+517 EAKKKNKGVK
-527 IDFNA
+527 IDFDA
-532 TGSGKGKTG
+532 TGSGKGKNG
-541 KTTAEQKP
+541 KKGTEKP
-549 VANPTTYK
+549 VANPTSYK
-557 ELADAVSYYEKKLQ
+557 ELGDAISYYEKKLQ
-571 ETKPTETETIAL
+571 ETKPSETETIAL
-583 LHKKIKAYKEA
+583 LHKKIKAYKDA
-594 QIVIEQQWAAAN
+594 QTVIEQQWASAN

-616 IDAELEYQQSLRAAA
+616 IDAEIEYQQSLRATA
-631 TAENIAGIDAEIAR
+631 TAENIAGIDAEISR
-645 LNALRTAFE
+645 LNALKTALE
-654 DNAHIEVGIEQIET
+654 DSAHTEVSLDQITT
-668 YEQLSAEISY
+668 YEQLNTELSY
-678 YEAKLQRATATERT
+678 YEAKLQRATATERA
-692 EIQKR
+692 EIQKW
-697 INELK
+697 INDLK
-702 HLRDE
+702 RLRGE
-707 WDATLAAM
+707 WDATLATM
-715 NAPDDISTLDTISE
+715 NAPGDISTLDTITE
-729 LDNAIT
+729 LDNAIS
-735 YYSNQQKHASSS
+735 YYSNQQKNATAL
-747 EIVSIQRTIQAL
+747 EIVNIQRTIQAL

-775 QHEIAELDALTGNG
+775 QQEIADLDALTGKG
-789 LKMKLEVIG
+789 LQMKLELVG
-798 LETVKN
+798 LETVKAR
-804 KIRSLQKMLADTE
+804 IRQLQSMLDDTK
-817 NPLDASQR
+817 NPLGDEQR
-825 QEVQKLIDSYSNYEK
+825 KEVESLLGSWKKYEK
-840 VLRKSSVTFGNAW
+840 VIGTTNNKGELLTGAMGNLSALMGNLSGVVGEGAGAW
-853 GSVKSVGGGIQALTD
+853 LSYGANI
-868 TLKGNGNAWDKICG
+868 
-882 IVDSAIQIYQGVN
+882 
-895 SIIQIIQALTA
+895 LTA
-906 VTTTST
+906 V
-912 AVTTASGVAATTATT
+912 AQALPALASVVGGNIAQAFSG
-927 AKVAAAPQ
+927 AAAQSQAVPFPYNLIAL
-935 EVAAAAVATAA
+935 AASMAAVGAAVA
-946 IKTQAMAYREL
+946 
-957 AASVFMASHAYIPFA
+957 SIPKFA
-972 GAGIAAGFIAMM
+972 D
-984 QGLVASV
+984 
-991 AVTPF
+991 
-996 ANGGIAYGPTLAL
+996 GGIAYGPTLGIF
-1009 VGEYGGVSGNPE
+1009 GEYAGASNNPE
-1021 VIAPLN
+1021 VVAPLDRL
-1027 KLRGM
+1027 KSIIGET
-1032 LAPLGGVDLSSVEF
+1032 GGGTAGSVEF
-1046 KIKGRTLVG
+1046 KIKGRRLEGV
-1055 ILNKE
+1055 LARENK
-1060 SNISKRS
+1060 RHRRT

>member
-1 MKSVSFIVEL
+1 MKSVSFVIEL
-11 KDKVSAMVKKIT
+11 KDKVSAMMKKIT

-44 SALGKLEMPNFN
+44 SALGKLDMPNFN
-56 AMLQVAERLGAQFAS
+56 AILQVAERLGSQFAS
-71 ATETG
+71 AAETG

-173 GAEAADRVINVLAAG
+173 GADAADRVINVLAAG

-199 SQSFK
+199 TQSFK

-327 MLELRAS
+327 MQELRAS

-375 GMTTLN
+375 GMSTLN

-445 EGFRNICDKVWDAV
+445 EGFRNICDKVWEAV
-459 KSMASAVWDY
+459 KSVASAVWDF
-469 LVTAFEKA
+469 LVSAFEKA

-493 KDDASAKEA
+493 IKDDASAKEA
-502 ATTLDQQTK
+502 ATTLDKQTE
-511 SIEENT
+511 SINANT
-517 EARKKNKEVK
+517 EAKKKNKGVK
-527 IDFNA
+527 IDFDA
-532 TGSGKGKTG
+532 TGSGKGKNG
-541 KTTAEQKP
+541 KKGTEKP
-549 VANPTTYK
+549 VANPTSYK
-557 ELADAVSYYEKKLQ
+557 ELGDAISYYEKKLQ
-571 ETKPTETETIAL
+571 ETKPSETETIAL
-583 LHKKIKAYKEA
+583 LHKKIKAYKDA
-594 QIVIEQQWAAAN
+594 QTVIEQQWAAAN

-616 IDAELEYQQSLRAAA
+616 IDAEIEYQQSLRATA
-631 TAENIAGIDAEIAR
+631 TAENIAGIDAEISR
-645 LNALRTAFE
+645 LNALKTALE
-654 DNAHIEVGIEQIET
+654 DSAHTEVSLDQITT
-668 YEQLSAEISY
+668 YEQLNTELSY
-678 YEAKLQRATATERT
+678 YEAKLQRATATERA
-692 EIQKR
+692 EIQKW
-697 INELK
+697 INDLK
-702 HLRDE
+702 RLRGE
-707 WDATLAAM
+707 WDATLATM
-715 NAPDDISTLDTISE
+715 NAPGDISTLDTITE
-729 LDNAIT
+729 LDNAIS
-735 YYSNQQKHASSS
+735 YYSNQQKNATAL
-747 EIVSIQRTIQAL
+747 EIVNIQRTIQAL

-775 QHEIAELDALTGNG
+775 QQEIADLDALTGKG
-789 LKMKLEVIG
+789 LQMKLELVG
-798 LETVKN
+798 LETVKAR
-804 KIRSLQKMLADTE
+804 IRQLQSMLDDTK
-817 NPLDASQR
+817 NPLGDEQR
-825 QEVQKLIDSYSNYEK
+825 KEVEGLLGSWKKYEK
-840 VLRKSSVTFGNAW
+840 VITSTYSKGDLLTGAMGNLSSLM
-853 GSVKSVGGGIQALTD
+853 GSLSGVVGEGAAGWLSYGANI
-868 TLKGNGNAWDKICG
+868 
-882 IVDSAIQIYQGVN
+882 
-895 SIIQIIQALTA
+895 LTA
-906 VTTTST
+906 V
-912 AVTTASGVAATTATT
+912 AQAMPALASVIGGNIAQAFSG
-927 AKVAAAPQ
+927 AAAQSQTVPFPFNL
-935 EVAAAAVATAA
+935 VALAASMAAVGAAVA
-946 IKTQAMAYREL
+946 
-957 AASVFMASHAYIPFA
+957 SIPKFA
-972 GAGIAAGFIAMM
+972 D
-984 QGLVASV
+984 
-991 AVTPF
+991 
-996 ANGGIAYGPTLAL
+996 GGIAYGPTLGIF
-1009 VGEYGGVSGNPE
+1009 GEYSGASNNPE
-1021 VIAPLN
+1021 VVAPLD
-1027 KLRGM
+1027 KLKSIIG
-1032 LAPLGGVDLSSVEF
+1032 LDGGSGGGKVEF
-1046 KIKGRTLVG
+1046 VIEGRTLKG
-1055 ILNKE
+1055 ILNKTE
-1060 SNISKRS
+1060 RFQKRTQ

>member
-11 KDKVSAMVKKIT
+11 KDKVSAMVKKIS
-23 GAFNDLQT
+23 GAFDELQT
-31 DVDKTQTKMQQFQ
+31 DVGKTQTQLQKFQ

-56 AMLQVAERLGAQFAS
+56 AMLQVAERLGTQFAG
-71 ATETG
+71 AAETG

-131 SKIGIDGLN
+131 SKIGINGLN

-173 GAEAADRVINVLAAG
+173 GADAADRVINVLAAG

-199 SQSFK
+199 TQSFK

-227 SQANLKGSE
+227 SQANLKGGE

-348 MAPYTALA
+348 MAPYIALA

-366 GTMMKSAYS
+366 GTMTKSAYS

-381 QVVVKLTGSTI
+381 QVVVKLTGNTI

-402 AATAVWTGVQKV
+402 AATAVWTGIQKV

-445 EGFRNICDKVWDAV
+445 EGFRNICDKVWGAV

-477 SAVIKK
+477 STVIKE
-483 AWEWV
+483 AWKWV

-493 KDDASAKEA
+493 IKDDASAKEA
-502 ATTLDQQTK
+502 ATTLDQQTE
-511 SIEENT
+511 SIEANT
-517 EARKKNKEVK
+517 EAMKENNEVK
-527 IDFNA
+527 NNFNFA
-532 TGSGKGKTG
+532 GSGKGGTP
-541 KTTAEQKP
+541 TAEQKP

-557 ELADAVSYYEKKLQ
+557 ELGDAISYYEKKLQ

-645 LNALRTAFE
+645 LNALRTALE
-654 DNAHIEVGIEQIET
+654 DSAHTEVGIEQIET

-707 WDATLAAM
+707 WDATLATM

-735 YYSNQQKHASSS
+735 YYSNQQKNASSS

-789 LKMKLEVIG
+789 LKMKLEMVG

-927 AKVAAAPQ
+927 AKIAAAPQ

-1032 LAPLGGVDLSSVEF
+1032 LAPLGGVDLRTLEF
-1046 KIKGRTLVG
+1046 KIKGRTLVA
-1055 ILNKE
+1055 LLDKE
-1060 SNISKRS
+1060 KNVKKRS

>member
-11 KDKVSAMVKKIT
+11 KDKVSAMVKKIS
-23 GAFNDLQT
+23 GAFDELQT
-31 DVDKTQTKMQQFQ
+31 DVGKTQTQLHKFQ

-56 AMLQVAERLGAQFAS
+56 AMLQVAERLGTQFAG
-71 ATETG
+71 AAETG

-81 SMADLSSI
+81 SMADLNSI
-89 TGIVGEE
+89 TGIVGDE

-199 SQSFK
+199 TQSFK

-227 SQANLKGSE
+227 SQANLKGGE

-348 MAPYTALA
+348 MAPYIALA

-366 GTMMKSAYS
+366 GTMTKSAYS

-381 QVVVKLTGSTI
+381 QVVVKLTGNTI

-402 AATAVWTGVQKV
+402 AATAVWTGIQKV

-477 SAVIKK
+477 SAVIKE
-483 AWEWV
+483 AWKWV

-493 KDDASAKEA
+493 IKDDASAKEA
-502 ATTLDQQTK
+502 ATTLDQQTE
-511 SIEENT
+511 SIEANT
-517 EARKKNKEVK
+517 EATKENNEAK
-527 IDFNA
+527 SNFNFA
-532 TGSGKGKTG
+532 GSGKGGTP
-541 KTTAEQKP
+541 TAEQKP

-557 ELADAVSYYEKKLQ
+557 ELGDAISYYEKKLQ

-645 LNALRTAFE
+645 LNALRTALE
-654 DNAHIEVGIEQIET
+654 DSAHTEVGIEQIET

-735 YYSNQQKHASSS
+735 YYSNQQKNASSS

-789 LKMKLEVIG
+789 LKMKLEMVG
-798 LETVKN
+798 LETVKSH
-804 KIRSLQKMLADTE
+804 IRQLQLMLDDTN
-817 NPLDASQR
+817 NPLGEDQR
-825 QEVQKLIDSYSNYEK
+825 KEVEGLLGSWKKYEK
-840 VLRKSSVTFGNAW
+840 VITSTNSKGDLLTGAMGSLSSLM
-853 GSVKSVGGGIQALTD
+853 GSLS
-868 TLKGNGNAWDKICG
+868 G
-882 IVDSAIQIYQGVN
+882 IVGEGAAGWLSYGANI
-895 SIIQIIQALTA
+895 LTA
-906 VTTTST
+906 V
-912 AVTTASGVAATTATT
+912 AQAMPALASVIGGNIAQAFSG
-927 AKVAAAPQ
+927 AAAQSQTVPFNLIAL
-935 EVAAAAVATAA
+935 AASMAAVGAAVA
-946 IKTQAMAYREL
+946 
-957 AASVFMASHAYIPFA
+957 SIPK
-972 GAGIAAGFIAMM
+972 
-984 QGLVASV
+984 
-991 AVTPF
+991 F
-996 ANGGIAYGPTLAL
+996 ANGGIAYGPTLGIF
-1009 VGEYGGVSGNPE
+1009 GEYAGASNNPE
-1021 VIAPLN
+1021 VVAPLD
-1027 KLRGM
+1027 KLKSIIGID
-1032 LAPLGGVDLSSVEF
+1032 GGTGGGKVEF
-1046 KIKGRTLVG
+1046 VIDGRVLKG
-1055 ILNKE
+1055 ILHKTERIQNRTK
-1060 SNISKRS
+1060 

>member
-56 AMLQVAERLGAQFAS
+56 AMLQVAERLGMQFAN

-76 MSFGQ
+76 MGFGQ

-199 SQSFK
+199 TQSFK

-248 NTELGIDLGET
+248 NTELGIDLGKT

-327 MLELRAS
+327 MQELRAS

-431 GALVAGVIYAYNNF
+431 GALVAGVIYAYNHF

-459 KSMASAVWDY
+459 KSMASAVWDF
-469 LVTAFEKA
+469 LVAAFEKA

-493 KDDASAKEA
+493 IKDDASAKEA
-502 ATTLDQQTK
+502 ATTLDKQTE
-511 SIEENT
+511 SINANT
-517 EARKKNKEVK
+517 EAKKKNKEVK

-532 TGSGKGKTG
+532 TGSGKGG
-541 KTTAEQKP
+541 KTKTEQKP
-549 VANPTTYK
+549 VTNPTTYK
-557 ELADAVSYYEKKLQ
+557 ELGDAISYYEKKLQ

-583 LHKKIKAYKEA
+583 LHKKIKAYKDA
-594 QIVIEQQWAAAN
+594 QTVIEQQWAAAN

-616 IDAELEYQQSLRAAA
+616 IDAEIEYQQSLRATA
-631 TAENIAGIDAEIAR
+631 TAENLAGIDAEIAR
-645 LNALRTAFE
+645 LNALRTALE
-654 DNAHIEVGIEQIET
+654 DSAHTVVGLDQITT
-668 YEQLSAEISY
+668 YEQLNAELSY
-678 YEAKLQRATATERT
+678 YEAKLQRTTGTERA
-692 EIQKR
+692 EVQKW
-697 INELK
+697 INDLK
-702 HLRDE
+702 RLRGE
-707 WDATLAAM
+707 WDAALAAM
-715 NAPDDISTLDTISE
+715 NAPGDISTLDTISE
-729 LDNAIT
+729 LDSAIS
-735 YYSNQQKHASSS
+735 YYSSQQKNATAS
-747 EIVSIQRTIQAL
+747 EIVNIQRTIQAL

-775 QHEIAELDALTGNG
+775 QQEIAELDALTGNG
-789 LKMKLEVIG
+789 LQMKLEMVG
-798 LETVKN
+798 LETVKSR
-804 KIRSLQKMLADTE
+804 IRQLQRMLDDTT
-817 NPLDASQR
+817 NPLGDDQR
-825 QEVQKLIDSYSNYEK
+825 KEVEGLLGSWKKYEK
-840 VLRKSSVTFGNAW
+840 VITSTNSKGDLLTGAMSNLSSLM
-853 GSVKSVGGGIQALTD
+853 GSLSGVVGEGAAGWLSYGANI
-868 TLKGNGNAWDKICG
+868 
-882 IVDSAIQIYQGVN
+882 
-895 SIIQIIQALTA
+895 LTA
-906 VTTTST
+906 V
-912 AVTTASGVAATTATT
+912 AQAMPALASVIGGNIAQAFSG
-927 AKVAAAPQ
+927 AAAQSQTVPFPFNL
-935 EVAAAAVATAA
+935 VALAASMAAVGAAVA
-946 IKTQAMAYREL
+946 
-957 AASVFMASHAYIPFA
+957 SIPKFA
-972 GAGIAAGFIAMM
+972 D
-984 QGLVASV
+984 
-991 AVTPF
+991 
-996 ANGGIAYGPTLAL
+996 GGIAYGPTLGIF
-1009 VGEYGGVSGNPE
+1009 GEYAGASNNPE
-1021 VIAPLN
+1021 VVAPLD
-1027 KLRGM
+1027 KLKSIIG
-1032 LAPLGGVDLSSVEF
+1032 LDSGSGGGKVEF
-1046 KIKGRTLVG
+1046 VIDGRVLKG
-1055 ILNKE
+1055 ILHKTE
-1060 SNISKRS
+1060 RIQKRTE

>member
-1 MKSVSFIVEL
+1 MKSVSFVIEL

-44 SALGKLEMPNFN
+44 SALGKLDMPNFN
-56 AMLQVAERLGAQFAS
+56 AILQVAERLGSQFAS
-71 ATETG
+71 AAETG
-76 MSFGQ
+76 MGFGQ

-199 SQSFK
+199 TQSFK

-327 MLELRAS
+327 MQELRAS

-375 GMTTLN
+375 GMSTLN

-445 EGFRNICDKVWDAV
+445 EGFRNICDKVWEAV
-459 KSMASAVWDY
+459 KSVASAVWDF
-469 LVTAFEKA
+469 LVSAFEKA

-493 KDDASAKEA
+493 IKDDASAKEA
-502 ATTLDQQTK
+502 ATTLDKQTE
-511 SIEENT
+511 SINANT
-517 EARKKNKEVK
+517 EAKKKNKEVK
-527 IDFNA
+527 IDFDA
-532 TGSGKGKTG
+532 TGSGKGKNG
-541 KTTAEQKP
+541 KKGTEKP
-549 VANPTTYK
+549 VANPTSYK
-557 ELADAVSYYEKKLQ
+557 ELGDAISYYEKKLQ

-583 LHKKIKAYKEA
+583 LHKKIKAYKDA
-594 QIVIEQQWAAAN
+594 QTVIEQQWAAAN

-616 IDAELEYQQSLRAAA
+616 IDAEIEYQQSLRATA

-645 LNALRTAFE
+645 LNALKTALE
-654 DNAHIEVGIEQIET
+654 DSAHTEVSLDQITT
-668 YEQLSAEISY
+668 YEQLNTELSY
-678 YEAKLQRATATERT
+678 YEAKLQRATSTERA
-692 EIQKR
+692 EIQKW
-697 INELK
+697 INDLK
-702 HLRDE
+702 RLRGE
-707 WDATLAAM
+707 WDVTLATM
-715 NAPDDISTLDTISE
+715 NAPGDISTLDTITE
-729 LDNAIT
+729 LDNAIS
-735 YYSNQQKHASSS
+735 YYSNQQKNATAL
-747 EIVSIQRTIQAL
+747 EIVNIQRTIQAL

-767 SLTDIPSM
+767 NLTDIPSM
-775 QHEIAELDALTGNG
+775 QQEIAELDALTGNG
-789 LKMKLEVIG
+789 LQMKLELVG
-798 LETVKN
+798 LETVKAR
-804 KIRSLQKMLADTE
+804 IRQLQSMLDDTK
-817 NPLDASQR
+817 NPLGDDQR
-825 QEVQKLIDSYSNYEK
+825 KEVEGLLGSWKKYEK
-840 VLRKSSVTFGNAW
+840 VITSTYSKGDLLTGAMGNLSSLM
-853 GSVKSVGGGIQALTD
+853 GSLSGVVGEGAAGWLSYGANI
-868 TLKGNGNAWDKICG
+868 
-882 IVDSAIQIYQGVN
+882 
-895 SIIQIIQALTA
+895 LTA
-906 VTTTST
+906 V
-912 AVTTASGVAATTATT
+912 AQAMPALASVIGGNIAQAFSG
-927 AKVAAAPQ
+927 AAAQSQTVPFPFNL
-935 EVAAAAVATAA
+935 VALAASMAAVGAAVA
-946 IKTQAMAYREL
+946 
-957 AASVFMASHAYIPFA
+957 SIPKFA
-972 GAGIAAGFIAMM
+972 D
-984 QGLVASV
+984 
-991 AVTPF
+991 
-996 ANGGIAYGPTLAL
+996 GGIAYGPTLGIF
-1009 VGEYGGVSGNPE
+1009 GEYSGASNNPE
-1021 VIAPLN
+1021 VVAPLD
-1027 KLRGM
+1027 KLKSIIG
-1032 LAPLGGVDLSSVEF
+1032 LDGGSGGGKVEF
-1046 KIKGRTLVG
+1046 VIEGRTLKG
-1055 ILNKE
+1055 ILNKTE
-1060 SNISKRS
+1060 RFQKRTQ

>member
-1 MKSVSFIVEL
+1 MKSVSFVIEL

-44 SALGKLEMPNFN
+44 SALGKLDMPNFN
-56 AMLQVAERLGAQFAS
+56 AILQVAERLGSQFAS
-71 ATETG
+71 AAETG
-76 MSFGQ
+76 MGFGQ

-199 SQSFK
+199 TQSFK

-327 MLELRAS
+327 MQELRAS

-375 GMTTLN
+375 GMSTLN

-445 EGFRNICDKVWDAV
+445 EGFRNICDKVWEAV
-459 KSMASAVWDY
+459 KSVASAVWDF
-469 LVTAFEKA
+469 LVSAFERA

-493 KDDASAKEA
+493 IKDDASAKEA
-502 ATTLDQQTK
+502 ATTLDKQTE
-511 SIEENT
+511 SINANT
-517 EARKKNKEVK
+517 EAKKKNKEVK
-527 IDFNA
+527 IDFDA
-532 TGSGKGKTG
+532 TGSGKGKNG
-541 KTTAEQKP
+541 KKGTEKP
-549 VANPTTYK
+549 VANPTSYK
-557 ELADAVSYYEKKLQ
+557 ELGDAISYYEKKLQ

-583 LHKKIKAYKEA
+583 LHKKIKAYKDA
-594 QIVIEQQWAAAN
+594 QTVIEQQWAAAN

-616 IDAELEYQQSLRAAA
+616 IDAEIEYQQSLRATA

-645 LNALRTAFE
+645 LNALKTALE
-654 DNAHIEVGIEQIET
+654 DSAHTEVSLDQITT
-668 YEQLSAEISY
+668 YEQLNTELSY
-678 YEAKLQRATATERT
+678 YEAKLQRATSTERA
-692 EIQKR
+692 EIQKW
-697 INELK
+697 INDLK
-702 HLRDE
+702 RLRGE
-707 WDATLAAM
+707 WDVTLATM
-715 NAPDDISTLDTISE
+715 NAPGDISTLDTITE
-729 LDNAIT
+729 LDNAIS
-735 YYSNQQKHASSS
+735 YYSNQQKNATAL
-747 EIVSIQRTIQAL
+747 EIVNIQRTIQAL

-767 SLTDIPSM
+767 NLTDIPSM
-775 QHEIAELDALTGNG
+775 QQEIAELDALTGNG
-789 LKMKLEVIG
+789 LQMKLELVG
-798 LETVKN
+798 LETVKAR
-804 KIRSLQKMLADTE
+804 IRQLQSMLDDTK
-817 NPLDASQR
+817 NPLGDDQR
-825 QEVQKLIDSYSNYEK
+825 KEVEGLLGSWKKYEK
-840 VLRKSSVTFGNAW
+840 VITSTYSKGDLLTGAMGNLSSLM
-853 GSVKSVGGGIQALTD
+853 GSLSGVVGEGAAGWLSYGANI
-868 TLKGNGNAWDKICG
+868 
-882 IVDSAIQIYQGVN
+882 
-895 SIIQIIQALTA
+895 LTA
-906 VTTTST
+906 V
-912 AVTTASGVAATTATT
+912 AQAMPALASVIGGNIAQAFSG
-927 AKVAAAPQ
+927 AAAQSQTVPFPFNL
-935 EVAAAAVATAA
+935 VALAASMAAVGAAVA
-946 IKTQAMAYREL
+946 
-957 AASVFMASHAYIPFA
+957 SIPKFA
-972 GAGIAAGFIAMM
+972 D
-984 QGLVASV
+984 
-991 AVTPF
+991 
-996 ANGGIAYGPTLAL
+996 GGIAYGPTLGIF
-1009 VGEYGGVSGNPE
+1009 GEYSGASNNPE
-1021 VIAPLN
+1021 VVAPLD
-1027 KLRGM
+1027 KLKSIIG
-1032 LAPLGGVDLSSVEF
+1032 LDGGSGGGKVEF
-1046 KIKGRTLVG
+1046 VIEGRTLKG
-1055 ILNKE
+1055 ILNKTE
-1060 SNISKRS
+1060 RFQKRTQ